1 MALAEGGIKNNCDYA
16 NNFIYNSPG
25 KNNLSEPVL
34 KTWEKGIPRHA
45 AT

>member
-1 MALAEGGIKNNCDYA
+1 MALAGGGIKNNCDYA
-16 NNFIYNSPG
+16 KIFIYNSLG

-34 KTWEKGIPRHA
+34 ETWEKGIPRHA